1 MSRDVQAF
9 LVQVAEDVLFLA
21 EGGASVSSFRKL
33 VLHDATAFNISGVED
48 GRIVNDGHLT
58 IRYSRIV
65 SNSSTSSGGV
75 GAGGGI

>member
-1 MSRDVQAF
+1 M
-9 LVQVAEDVLFLA
+9 
-21 EGGASVSSFRKL
+21 SSFRKL
-33 VLHDATAFNISGVED
+33 VLHDATVFSISGVED